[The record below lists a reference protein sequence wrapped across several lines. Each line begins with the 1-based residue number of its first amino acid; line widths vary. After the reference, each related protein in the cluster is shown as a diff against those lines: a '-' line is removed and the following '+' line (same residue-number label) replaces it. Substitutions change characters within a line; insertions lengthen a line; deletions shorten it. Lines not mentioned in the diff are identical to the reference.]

1 MLAALIATR
10 IQPTP
15 PALQYGN
22 QFVAATTTFTCI
34 TLAKRAA
41 FLSANSVYSYQLLFS
56 TQGHPSIVEQLNV
69 YYKRIVNAYSSNA
82 NGYTV
87 YGSLTNSSYLSDQ
100 IKSVIAVATTL
111 DAIIQSLPVSPANL
125 VKLAD
130 LQNRM
135 GIALRLLQS
144 LTIPITLNLS

>member
-10 IQPTP
+10 ALPVP
-15 PALQYGN
+15 PVIQYGN

-41 FLSANSVYSYQLLFS
+41 FLSANSVYSYQILFS
-56 TQGHPSIVEQLNV
+56 TQGHPSIIESLNV

-82 NGYTV
+82 NGYV
-87 YGSLTNSSYLSDQ
+87 AYGSLVNPSYLSDQ

-111 DAIIQSLPVSPANL
+111 NTVIQSLPVSADNL

-130 LQNRM
+130 IQNRM
-135 GIALRLLQS
+135 EIALRLLQS
-144 LTIPITLNLS
+144 LAIPITLNLS